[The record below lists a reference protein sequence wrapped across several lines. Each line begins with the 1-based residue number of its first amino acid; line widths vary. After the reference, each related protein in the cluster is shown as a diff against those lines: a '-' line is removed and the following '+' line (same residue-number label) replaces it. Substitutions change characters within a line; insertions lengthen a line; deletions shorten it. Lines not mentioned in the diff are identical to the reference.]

1 MDKAARWGD
10 LESEEEEE
18 EEEEAEE
25 EVSDDEATAEDTIAD
40 GLSSVASGY
49 SSLPSGIETPDV
61 LDLRKAKAAGAPP
74 LLSTPCCCIAQQLCP
89 EHESHSCRQAS
100 VPFCKQISNTGP
112 LWRRHRHTDPVGAA

>member
-25 EVSDDEATAEDTIAD
+25 EVSEDEATAEDTIAD

-61 LDLRKAKAAGAPP
+61 LDLRKAKAAGV
-74 LLSTPCCCIAQQLCP
+74 LPCAASAELEGPGITLHASLQMGQAAGHRPQQ
-89 EHESHSCRQAS
+89 HMQALGL
-100 VPFCKQISNTGP
+100 VMCLHNT
-112 LWRRHRHTDPVGAA
+112 